1 MCLESLLIGHAGSA
15 NARSNPNAEALFVEL
30 PHGGETLFDEIRDLV
45 WTEEGLWLCGEMGVY
60 NGGQPSRFNG
70 SSGFSLFFDPQLNPG
85 RFALHGGNARDSFDR
100 LIIMEDGPL
109 LSGVSRSFHPWP
121 GGSSGE
127 DDFSSPAVHWLVK
140 LPWEGRLDFHQVSN
154 AAQSVEGFLG
164 GSYYVY
170 SRVVS
175 GLLSGD
181 LDINQPVYD
190 SHGRGDGRLS
200 DANSMMLVEDK
211 VPVATTST
219 MTFSSADVDE
229 VKALDYQ
236 PKSLI
241 TNQQTYFDWYQLNA
255 DDDTDAD
262 EMSAELEFFFGTDPT
277 QLEAN
282 SLDHRLIEG
291 ETMEVE
297 IRMTRSKLA
306 EDVTPSVLSS
316 VDLIRGF
323 PRNDVTLEIEPFDSE
338 RDLLILK
345 LPAPEDRQFYE
356 VSVP

>member
-1 MCLESLLIGHAGSA
+1 M
-15 NARSNPNAEALFVEL
+15 
-30 PHGGETLFDEIRDLV
+30 
-45 WTEEGLWLCGEMGVY
+45 
-60 NGGQPSRFNG
+60 
-70 SSGFSLFFDPQLNPG
+70 NPG

-100 LIIMEDGPL
+100 LIITEDGPL

-316 VDLIRGF
+316 VDLIRRF